1 MKNGNKERGGSRKLG
16 CVPEPI
22 PPLLSTPSWAATF
35 SHLCKII
42 NEKAFRERWR
52 TWLTVQTATDTSW
65 LRQAKQAAVRINW
78 TSVSRTKNRLF
89 YILTLSRSHRISRFS
104 HNRVDENQSIISITR
119 DICHTFPNTWQS
131 HREAQLLLH
140 GRLFK

>member
-52 TWLTVQTATDTSW
+52 TWLAVQTATDTSW
-65 LRQAKQAAVRINW
+65 LRQAKQATMRINW
-78 TSVSRTKNRLF
+78 RSDSRTKNSLF
-89 YILTLSRSHRISRFS
+89 YILTLFCSHRISRFS
-104 HNRVDENQSIISITR
+104 HNQVDESQSIISITS
-119 DICHTFPNTWQS
+119 DICHTFPYTWQS

-140 GRLFK
+140 WHLFK